1 MLRVMEVTGA
11 LSIKPSGNISLST
24 LTSVMTQP
32 PSSPQPPI
40 HEKDDLIPVSAG
52 RHFLRRP
59 NIPRPPLSL
68 LCCCLHTT
76 SCLSRVGQRSAQTA
90 FRLCRHRS
98 FHSYPTFVF
107 FHQDHKKKKTSAI
120 IRIWP
125 ILILIDTLIDATLHY
140 LMQKITNMTWQDV

>member
-1 MLRVMEVTGA
+1 MVLLLVLRVMEVTGA

-107 FHQDHKKKKTSAI
+107 SPGSQKEKNPRPSSGFDRFWYLSILLSTLLSIIWCKK
-120 IRIWP
+120 
-125 ILILIDTLIDATLHY
+125 
-140 LMQKITNMTWQDV
+140 